1 MRKLTMSEL
10 NRKSVEGFK
19 SAEKVPITV
28 ILDNVRSMHN
38 VGSVFRTADAFL
50 IEQIIL
56 CGYTPKPPHRDIQKT
71 ALGATETVYW
81 TYQENTKATLS
92 ELQSKGYTIIAVEQ
106 AEGSQMLH
114 NFTISPNQKIA
125 LIFGNEVDGVSDEA
139 LELCSQC
146 IEIPQSGS
154 KHSLNISVAAGIV
167 LWECY
172 KSIMANYA

>member
-1 MRKLTMSEL
+1 
-10 NRKSVEGFK
+10 
-19 SAEKVPITV
+19 
-28 ILDNVRSMHN
+28 
-38 VGSVFRTADAFL
+38 
-50 IEQIIL
+50 
-56 CGYTPKPPHRDIQKT
+56 
-71 ALGATETVYW
+71 
-81 TYQENTKATLS
+81 
-92 ELQSKGYTIIAVEQ
+92 LQTKGYTIIAVEQ

-114 NFTISPNQKIA
+114 NFTISQNQKIA

-172 KSIMANYA
+172 KSIMANNA

>member
-1 MRKLTMSEL
+1 
-10 NRKSVEGFK
+10 
-19 SAEKVPITV
+19 
-28 ILDNVRSMHN
+28 
-38 VGSVFRTADAFL
+38 
-50 IEQIIL
+50 
-56 CGYTPKPPHRDIQKT
+56 
-71 ALGATETVYW
+71 
-81 TYQENTKATLS
+81 
-92 ELQSKGYTIIAVEQ
+92 LQSKGYTIIAVEQ

-139 LELCSQC
+139 IELCTQC

-172 KSIMANYA
+172 KSIMANNA